1 MLSAQ
6 PLIRPPSQATP
17 IWSAWPLTFDIP
29 QGEVS
34 IAGGFRGQGEEE
46 AMSRL
51 RLVSVHHANGVDQLM
66 KRKAASGER
75 EIKTRK
81 RKERGKNK
89 PKQRLGSLTLQS
101 AEQ

>member
-1 MLSAQ
+1 M
-6 PLIRPPSQATP
+6 
-17 IWSAWPLTFDIP
+17 
-29 QGEVS
+29 S

-66 KRKAASGER
+66 KKKASSGEK
-75 EIKTRK
+75 EINTRK
-81 RKERGKNK
+81 RKEREKK
-89 PKQRLGSLTLQS
+89 KQRLDPLMLQC